1 MVAILRFLAIAGI
14 LTTARVKLLMLFLAY
29 LKTFL
34 APKSINSL
42 EVNKPA
48 LFSKLYC
55 YSAIGKTV
63 EIEIASE

>member
-1 MVAILRFLAIAGI
+1 MLRPFTIASI
-14 LTTARVKLLMLFLAY
+14 RTTAYTKLLMLFLVYFKA
-29 LKTFL
+29 LL